1 MVTPIYI
8 VAIALGVAFL
18 LPLVE
23 RAGRALSDAL
33 FMAALLVIAAIAGS
47 WLYALGTGSAATAQV
62 FTAGASPPLSINLR
76 MGLEEAAIL
85 TSVNLLA
92 LLGGIYLYR
101 ILRERGARWQV
112 LFLLFTL
119 GMNGVVMTRDLFNL
133 FVFLE
138 ILAISSYALIGIE
151 LGSRSLAAGFKYA
164 VAGSIAGIFLI
175 LGIIFLY
182 GYTGTLNID
191 LIALN
196 PALSSGGAAV
206 GIAIFMTLLALFIE
220 MKQFPANGWALDVY
234 EAAHPGISAMI
245 SAGGSGAILF
255 ALVKIIFFG
264 GEAWYSTALIAGT
277 VTFLA
282 SNLMALRQRRTTR
295 MLGYSS
301 IGWMGLL
308 LAVTGLSPAI
318 ERTTLHTILGLLFL
332 NHLFAKG
339 GLYWLAG
346 VMKGDDIEEWRR
358 LAGRPLYLIPLGL
371 FVLSLLGVPPFLGF
385 WGKWELVMTL
395 GGEGLWPVLGAVLLG
410 SLLEAAYLLRWFG
423 HAVSGGERKPLSARM
438 PGAGPEGAAS
448 ANVVPAGA
456 HEPAPTGTESHIVI
470 WLFAILAAAAGA
482 AYSRSFL
489 EGAWYIW
496 TPIAAAFVLLLL
508 DWLPSKIKGFIV
520 LGAIAFFGY
529 RLLPH
534 ISGLSLFFNVFFLG
548 GALILVIATLARKG
562 RAAGFYPLLLL
573 LVGSLSTIASTES
586 LLLFFFAWEIMTASS
601 YLLILR
607 GRKAEPHA
615 LRYALFSFGGAF
627 LILSGFA
634 VAGPATPGSYLF
646 DILGT
651 AGAHQGTV
659 YALIALGLLVK
670 LAAIGLHT
678 WAPGAY
684 TEADDDVT
692 PILSG
697 LLSKAGA
704 AGLVLL
710 LIRIPAAG
718 IGAISMNTLLGWLGV
733 LTAFFATL
741 YAAFQEDAKRLL
753 AWSSVGQVGYIV
765 LGLAAMS
772 HLGWVSA
779 LYHTVNH
786 LLFKG
791 LLFLAIA
798 GVIMRTGTR
807 TMYEMGGLIKRMPL
821 SFISVLMA
829 IIALS
834 GVPPLTGFGG
844 KWLLYEALIER
855 GWYLQTAFAFFA
867 STIAFLYCFRLIH
880 SVFLGQP
887 KPRFREIKEAPLWL
901 LLPQYILIMLI
912 MGFSFFPGRLIKPA
926 SAAVSQVFAPTL
938 TWEGGTALSSLGYW
952 NGTLMMLIVMAVFA
966 LVFLYLVIAGP
977 RPQKIGQFNIVFA
990 AERPELPETTHYA
1003 YRFFRPYERAM
1014 APLLKPLVR
1023 RFWGGVGEWSNAVA
1037 EALRRIYTGNA
1048 QTYAIFIFIF
1058 ALYIYLVNKG
1068 VG

>member
-8 VAIALGVAFL
+8 IAIALGIAFL
-18 LPLVE
+18 LPLIE
-23 RAGRALSDAL
+23 RAGRALADTT
-33 FMAALLVIAAIAGS
+33 FITALLLIAAIAGQ
-47 WLYALGTGSAATAQV
+47 WLYSFIFGDALTAEV
-62 FTAGASPPLSINLR
+62 FTAGVRPPLSINLR
-76 MGLEEAAIL
+76 MGPEEAALL
-85 TSVNLLA
+85 TAVNLLA
-92 LLGGIYLYR
+92 LLGGIYL
-101 ILRERGARWQV
+101 LRVFRGKGARWQI

-119 GMNGVVMTRDLFNL
+119 GMNGIVMTRDIFNL

-151 LGSRSLAAGFKYA
+151 LGLKGLTAGFKYA
-164 VAGSIAGIFLI
+164 IAGSIAGIFLI

-191 LIALN
+191 LIASN
-196 PALSSGGAAV
+196 PALASGRAAV

-234 EAAHPGISAMI
+234 EAAHPGVSAMI
-245 SAGGSGAILF
+245 SAGGSGVILF
-255 ALVKIIFFG
+255 ALIKILPLG
-264 GEAWYSTALIAGT
+264 GDIWYRTAMVVGI

-282 SNLMALRQRRTTR
+282 SNLMALRQRNTTR

-308 LAVTGLSPAI
+308 LAVTGLGWKVDPSRLYP
-318 ERTTLHTILGLLFL
+318 ILGLLFF
-332 NHLFAKG
+332 NHLFSKA

-346 VMKGDDIEEWRR
+346 IVKGDDIEDWRV
-358 LAGRPLYLIPLGL
+358 LAGRPIYLIPLGI
-371 FVLSLLGVPPFLGF
+371 FVLSLLGLPPFLGF
-385 WGKWELVMTL
+385 WGKWELIMTL
-395 GGEGLWPVLGAVLLG
+395 GREGMTLAIGAVLLG

-423 HAVSGGERKPLSARM
+423 HAVSGAQETAREL
-438 PGAGPEGAAS
+438 PETGSEMQSVVLIFAA
-448 ANVVPAGA
+448 
-456 HEPAPTGTESHIVI
+456 
-470 WLFAILAAAAGA
+470 LAAAAGS
-482 AYSRSFL
+482 AYSWRFL
-489 EGAWYIW
+489 AGLWYIYV
-496 TPIAAAFVLLLL
+496 PIAAALALFLL
-508 DWLPSKIKGFIV
+508 DWLPSKLKGLIV
-520 LGAIAFFGY
+520 LGAIAAFAY
-529 RLLPH
+529 RFLPQL
-534 ISGLSLFFNVFFLG
+534 SGLSLFFNAFFLG
-548 GALILVIATLARKG
+548 GASILVIATLSRKG
-562 RAAGFYPLLLL
+562 RSAGFYPLILLL
-573 LVGSLSTIASTES
+573 IGSLSNLASTTS
-586 LLLFFFAWEIMTASS
+586 LLVFFFAWEIMTASS

-607 GRKAEPHA
+607 GRRAEPHA

-627 LILSGFA
+627 LIL
-634 VAGPATPGSYLF
+634 AGIAIAHSVTPDSLFF
-646 DILGT
+646 DILGS
-651 AGAHQGTV
+651 AGRHQNTV
-659 YALIALGLLVK
+659 YTLFALGFLVK

-678 WAPGAY
+678 WAPDAY

-692 PILSG
+692 PLLSG
-697 LLSKAGA
+697 LLSKAGV

-710 LIRIPAAG
+710 LIRTQGARFGTLDANAILG
-718 IGAISMNTLLGWLGV
+718 WIGA

-741 YAAFQEDAKRLL
+741 YAVFQEDAKRLL

-772 HLGWVSA
+772 HLGWVAA

-807 TMYEMGGLIKRMPL
+807 MMYEMGGLIKRMPL

-855 GWYLQTAFAFFA
+855 GWYLQTATAFFA

-887 KPRFREIKEAPLWL
+887 KPRFREVREAPVWMLI
-901 LLPQYILIMLI
+901 PQYTLIMLI
-912 MGFSFFPGRLIKPA
+912 MGISFFPGRLIKPI
-926 SAAVSQVFAPTL
+926 SSAVSQVFEPTL
-938 TWEGGTALSSLGYW
+938 SWQGGTVLSSLGYW
-952 NGTLMMLIVMAVFA
+952 NGTVIMMIVMTVFA
-966 LVFLYLVIAGP
+966 LVLIYLMLAGP
-977 RPQKIGQFNIVFA
+977 RPQKVGQLNIVYA
-990 AERPELPETTHYA
+990 AERPERPETTHFA

-1014 APLLKPLVR
+1014 APILRPLVR
-1023 RFWGGVGEWSNAVA
+1023 RFWGGVGEWSLAAA
-1037 EALRRIYTGNA
+1037 EALRQIYTGNA
-1048 QTYAIFIFIF
+1048 QTYAIFIFLF
-1058 ALYIYLVNKG
+1058 ALLLYLVTKG